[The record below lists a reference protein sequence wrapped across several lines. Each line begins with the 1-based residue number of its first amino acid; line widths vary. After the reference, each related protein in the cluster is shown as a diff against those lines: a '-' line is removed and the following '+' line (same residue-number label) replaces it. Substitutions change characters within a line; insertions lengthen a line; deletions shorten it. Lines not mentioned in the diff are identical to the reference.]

1 MTTQILFSFQKDA
14 EMQNKH
20 NHLLEIGIGQVECCH
35 LYYRYPKVDTYIFIL
50 ETGGSTQLPIEHGAY
65 SA

>member
-1 MTTQILFSFQKDA
+1 
-14 EMQNKH
+14 MQNKH